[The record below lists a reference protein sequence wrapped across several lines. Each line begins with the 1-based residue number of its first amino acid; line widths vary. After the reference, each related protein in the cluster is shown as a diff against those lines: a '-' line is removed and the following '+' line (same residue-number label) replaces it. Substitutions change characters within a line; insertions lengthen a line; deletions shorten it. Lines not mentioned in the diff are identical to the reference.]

1 MEEKA
6 KKRKPVT
13 SRKAMEQAM
22 KYQAEHVDKLS
33 VSMPKG
39 TRAVWQEA
47 ADHAGAKNITR
58 WIIDTCNAAAAR
70 ELDGQ
75 PEPAE
80 TETKT
85 GSQDH
90 ADGQP
95 ASPEA

>member
-22 KYQAEHVDKLS
+22 RYQAEHVDKLS

-58 WIIDTCNAAAAR
+58 WIIATCNAAAAA

-75 PEPAE
+75 TADPKTE
-80 TETKT
+80 TENP
-85 GSQDH
+85 
-90 ADGQP
+90 P
-95 ASPEA
+95 AL